1 MMIVLKVLA
10 FILLILGVGFFTSSE
25 TAFLSLSK
33 LKVRHMQEEGKKG
46 ANVVAKL
53 KSNTDRL
60 LTTVLIGTN
69 MLNSLTSALA
79 TAMAISLLGKNA
91 VDFVPFIVAF
101 FITTFGQIVP
111 KTAAGMHP
119 EKFARMWA
127 VPIRFLEIILFPVVW
142 LFERLSHIVVKVV
155 EKIIKPAGLIITE
168 EELKTLIDVGEHE
181 GTIEKNESYMLN
193 KLIKFND
200 LEVSDVM
207 LHRSR
212 VSMINAEATRQE
224 VVEEFLSSGFS
235 TITVY
240 SEDKENV
247 VGIINYKTI
256 LFATEDDDTAEGYAS
271 RNMTEVLYVPGTWS
285 VLELLNKF
293 RKSENRFAVVLD
305 EQGQTSGIITMED
318 IMRTV
323 FGRMTDENNPEDVQ
337 PEDKIQ
343 LISINTFLIPGDM
356 KLEEVNQILNTQL
369 ESEDMTTLGGWL
381 LEKIGYLPAPG
392 SVYIHNKTV
401 FTAEEVK
408 GRRINQVRIKL

>member
-1 MMIVLKVLA
+1 MVVLKILA
-10 FILLILGVGFFTSSE
+10 FIILILGVGFFTSSE

-53 KSNTDRL
+53 KANTDRL

-69 MLNSLTSALA
+69 ILNSLTSALA
-79 TAMAISLLGKNA
+79 TAMAISLLGKNSI
-91 VDFVPFIVAF
+91 DFVPFIVAF
-101 FITTFGQIVP
+101 FITTFGQIIP
-111 KTAAGMHP
+111 KTAAGLHP

-127 VPIRFLEIILFPVVW
+127 VPIRFLEILLFPIVW
-142 LFERLSHIVVKVV
+142 LFERLSHVVVKIV
-155 EKIIKPAGLIITE
+155 EKIIKPSGAIITE
-168 EELKTLIDVGEHE
+168 EELKTLIDLGEHE

-200 LEVSDVM
+200 LEVNDVM

-212 VSMINAEATRQE
+212 VSMISIEATRQE
-224 VVEEFLSSGFS
+224 VVEEFLRSGFS
-235 TITVY
+235 TVTVY
-240 SEDKENV
+240 AEDKENV

-256 LFATEDDDTAEGYAS
+256 LFATEDDDTTAGFAE

-293 RKSENRFAVVLD
+293 RKTHNRFAVVLN

-318 IMRTV
+318 IMRVV
-323 FGRMTDENNPEDVQ
+323 FGRMTDENTLDELQ

-343 LISINTFLIPGDM
+343 LISLNTFLVPGDM
-356 KLEEVNQILNTQL
+356 KLDEVNQILGTQL
-369 ESEDMTTLGGWL
+369 ESENMTTLGGWL
-381 LEKIGYLPAPG
+381 LEKIGYLPTPG
-392 SVYIHNKTV
+392 SVFINNRSVY
-401 FTAEEVK
+401 TAEEVK
-408 GRRINQVRIKL
+408 GRRINLVRIKL